1 MEERR
6 PRVLAIDAGGTMT
19 DTFIVDELGS
29 FVVGKAQT
37 TPDDESVGFMESA
50 RDALKQWESSPEE
63 AFGTIASGIYSGTA
77 MLNRLLSRQGL
88 EIGAIVTAGQED
100 YLKIERGIQTY
111 LGYSYSDR
119 LHLATHYHNPS
130 LVPRER
136 MKGVRG
142 RIDVFGEEVAPL
154 REQDARE
161 AAAELLDAGVDGICV
176 CLLLSYRN
184 AEHEIRVGEILAE
197 EKAKRGVDGQVP
209 VFLSS
214 ELYPQRRDLPRLNS
228 TLIEAY
234 AAEPSRGT
242 LKAVRDQTKKAG
254 ARFEL
259 RVMASHGGTISI
271 EARELA
277 RTLVS
282 GPIGGVV
289 GGQGIAER
297 LGIPNAL
304 CTDIGGTSFD
314 IALITDG
321 RFEITPTPDIARFM
335 LNMPL
340 VKIDSIGAGTGSFVR
355 VNPNSGRPE
364 LGPDSAGA
372 RIGVCWPEGGL
383 ETISVTD
390 LNLVLGRVN
399 PDYFLGGD
407 VKLDPER
414 ARAEVERQLAE
425 PLGLELDDA
434 AAGVVGLFEQTL
446 KNEAVGRI
454 LGKGY
459 SPADY
464 ALLCYGGGGPL
475 HVGGYTEGVAYR
487 DVLVPAW
494 AAGFSAYGCACAD
507 FEYRYDQ
514 TIDMPILPGQDE
526 LEKAGIAVMITG
538 GWLGLEDKVAD
549 EFAKSG
555 IERDAITF
563 THAVRMQYYGQ
574 LNDIEIVSPHAEL
587 EDDGQLD
594 DLIDEFERAYGKVYA
609 RSARSPEL
617 GYLVTQAIVHGSVEV
632 EKPALPDFGEGEG
645 APPSKGAR
653 RVRWGDDYADSDI
666 YELDQVEAGNSITG
680 PAIVEATRDLE
691 PREREPIG
699 WEGKRLDQMLA
710 ESERLFA
717 DTGSY
722 CGLSG
727 ELELKDSD
735 PIGYEKLFARLRGG
749 LVSARET
756 ALNISASPIVRELG
770 ELCFAL
776 YTPEGDSVALSTG
789 IIVHVH
795 TMSDAIKWMVRHGYE
810 DNPGIRPGDIFAN
823 NDPVIGDVHN
833 ADGAAS
839 PTCSTSAPRR
849 PEECRWGRPTGS
861 TTASTCPA

>member
-1 MEERR
+1 VASIPVGVAGIDSPSMEEERR

-19 DTFIVDELGS
+19 DTFIVDESGS

-50 RDALKQWESSPEE
+50 NDALKQWDSSPED
-63 AFGTIASGIYSGTA
+63 AFGGIASGIYSGTA
-77 MLNRLLSRQGL
+77 MLNRLLSRKGL

-119 LHLATHYHNPS
+119 LHLATHHHNPP

-142 RIDVFGEEVAPL
+142 RIDVFGEEVVPL
-154 REQDARE
+154 REEDARE

-176 CLLLSYRN
+176 CLLFSYRN
-184 AEHEIRVGEILAE
+184 AQHEIRVGEILAE
-197 EKAKRGVDGQVP
+197 EQANRGAGPEARPSPEGARGEVP

-242 LKAVRDQTKKAG
+242 LKAVRDQTKQAG
-254 ARFEL
+254 AGFEL

-399 PDYFLGGD
+399 ADYFLGGD
-407 VKLDPER
+407 LKLDPER

-425 PLGLELDDA
+425 PLGLAVDDA

-538 GWLGLEDKVAD
+538 AWLGLEDKVAD

-555 IERDAITF
+555 IERDAIAF

-574 LNDIEIVSPHAEL
+574 LNDIEIFSPHAEL
-587 EDDGQLD
+587 EDDAQLD
-594 DLIDEFERAYGKVYA
+594 DLIDEFEQAYGKVYA

-632 EKPALPDFGEGEG
+632 EKPSLPDLGERAGT
-645 APPSKGAR
+645 PPEKGAR
-653 RVRWGDDYADSDI
+653 RVRWGDDYADTVV

-680 PAIVEATRDLE
+680 PAIVESVATTFAIPPGRAA
-691 PREREPIG
+691 
-699 WEGKRLDQMLA
+699 RLDRHQIFHLTA
-710 ESERLFA
+710 E
-717 DTGSY
+717 D
-722 CGLSG
+722 
-727 ELELKDSD
+727 
-735 PIGYEKLFARLRGG
+735 
-749 LVSARET
+749 
-756 ALNISASPIVRELG
+756 
-770 ELCFAL
+770 
-776 YTPEGDSVALSTG
+776 
-789 IIVHVH
+789 
-795 TMSDAIKWMVRHGYE
+795 
-810 DNPGIRPGDIFAN
+810 
-823 NDPVIGDVHN
+823 
-833 ADGAAS
+833 
-839 PTCSTSAPRR
+839 
-849 PEECRWGRPTGS
+849 
-861 TTASTCPA
+861 

>member
-1 MEERR
+1 MPPEAERK

-19 DTFIVDELGS
+19 DTFIVDESGS

-37 TPDDESVGFMESA
+37 TPEDESIGFMASA
-50 RDALKQWESSPEE
+50 RDALEQWGSAPEG
-63 AFGTIASGIYSGTA
+63 AFGAIASGIYGGTA

-88 EIGAIVTAGQED
+88 EIGAIVSAGQED
-100 YLKIERGIQTY
+100 YLRIERGIQTY

-119 LHLATHYHNPS
+119 LHLATHYHNPP

-136 MKGVRG
+136 VKGVRG
-142 RIDVFGEEVAPL
+142 RIDVFGEEVLPL
-154 REQDARE
+154 READARE
-161 AAAELLDAGVDGICV
+161 AAAELLDAGVEGICV
-176 CLLLSYRN
+176 CLLFSYRN
-184 AEHEIRVGEILAE
+184 AEHEIRVGEIIAE
-197 EKAKRGVDGQVP
+197 EKAKRGLDGEVP
-209 VFLSS
+209 VFLSAD
-214 ELYPQRRDLPRLNS
+214 LYPQRRDLPRLNS

-242 LKAVRDQTKKAG
+242 LKSVRDRTKEAG
-254 ARFEL
+254 AAFEL

-289 GGQGIAER
+289 GGQGIAQR

-340 VKIDSIGAGTGSFVR
+340 VRIDSVGAGTGSFVR

-372 RIGVCWPEGGL
+372 RIGTAWPEGGL

-425 PLGLELDDA
+425 PLGLEVDDA

-446 KNEAVGRI
+446 KNEAIGRI

-475 HVGGYTEGVAYR
+475 HVAGYTEGVAYR

-514 TIDMPILPGQDE
+514 TIDMPILPAQDE
-526 LEKAGIAVMITG
+526 LERAGVAVMVTG
-538 GWLGLEDKVAD
+538 AWLGLQDKVAD

-555 IERDAITF
+555 IQRDRIAF

-574 LNDIEIVSPHAEL
+574 LNDIEIVSPHMDLAGAAE
-587 EDDGQLD
+587 LD
-594 DLIDEFERAYGKVYA
+594 DLVAEFEEAYGKVYA

-617 GYLVTQAIVHGSVEV
+617 GYLVTQAIVLGSVEV
-632 EKPALPDFGEGEG
+632 EKPALPDLEEREG
-645 APPSKGAR
+645 APAAKGTR
-653 RVRWGDDYADSDI
+653 RVRWGDGYAQTDI
-666 YELDQVEAGNSITG
+666 YELAEIEAGNSIAG
-680 PAIVEATRDLE
+680 PAIVESVATTFAIPPGRSA
-691 PREREPIG
+691 
-699 WEGKRLDQMLA
+699 RLDRHQI
-710 ESERLFA
+710 FH
-717 DTGSY
+717 
-722 CGLSG
+722 LS
-727 ELELKDSD
+727 
-735 PIGYEKLFARLRGG
+735 
-749 LVSARET
+749 
-756 ALNISASPIVRELG
+756 
-770 ELCFAL
+770 
-776 YTPEGDSVALSTG
+776 
-789 IIVHVH
+789 
-795 TMSDAIKWMVRHGYE
+795 
-810 DNPGIRPGDIFAN
+810 
-823 NDPVIGDVHN
+823 
-833 ADGAAS
+833 
-839 PTCSTSAPRR
+839 
-849 PEECRWGRPTGS
+849 
-861 TTASTCPA
+861 